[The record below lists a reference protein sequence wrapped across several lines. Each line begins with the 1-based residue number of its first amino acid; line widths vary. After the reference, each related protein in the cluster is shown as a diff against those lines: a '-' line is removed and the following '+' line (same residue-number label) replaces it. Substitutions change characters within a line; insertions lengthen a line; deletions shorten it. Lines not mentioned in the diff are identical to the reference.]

1 MKKNVFLRVFVPTI
15 TLLFSIVLSLILLLA
30 VKRAPDVAQ
39 ETILEGKD
47 GNPVTTVCISDLK
60 EINTLPAANYTPN
73 DYLIPDVEIQGEKFS
88 FASDRAENR
97 GTYTFIFL
105 NLDPMDENFTEK
117 ADELEPFLQG
127 DNNWHFTLYL
137 PSVWSASTVYVN
149 TVLFERTGEISDYN
163 FIEYSEYQL
172 KTETHSDGT
181 RPLFIDLSFY
191 PRRHTISPDRLDA
204 ATVVTIHYETHGNRI
219 AGLSQTP
226 IIGSDSAVR
235 NAVSRDKNFLST
247 LSVISALVLASFI
260 FVCLLKRNRPFLPQI
275 FVLLGVFGV
284 VSTPLALSN
293 LSLYPYF
300 WKSIQNL
307 SYAFIPFSALFSMRI
322 KSKKFSLKI
331 VLVSIAALE
340 CICAAAIPFLP
351 SSVALI
357 VPKIYVVINLILSAI
372 ILIFV
377 FLSAVF
383 GKTHMALLLNPLLA
397 GFLSFVS
404 AIPNTFVFGMANPV
418 YWICTLVL
426 ATTIAVGFQ
435 VFIRVERRN
444 IYLTENLQAEVSRQ
458 TQNLREIIDERNS
471 LLQFV
476 SHDMKKP
483 VLSIERFVNTLKR
496 RETDKELLKTL
507 DIISQKTDELRRN
520 FTELS
525 MYSKNNFIVEQ
536 SAPFEV
542 GQVLEQSYGDL
553 EPDCSANGIRLSL
566 SSCKIDIFGKRNNLL
581 SVINNLILN
590 AVEHANCTE
599 ISVSAYKKR
608 NLCFIKVSDNGKGLD
623 TQKDIF
629 RPYYS
634 ENASEDNVGLGL
646 YLCKKTIEAMNGEL
660 SYEQNE
666 QGLTFIISL
675 PTIE

>member
-1 MKKNVFLRVFVPTI
+1 MKKNVFLRIFVPTI
-15 TLLFSIVLSLILLLA
+15 ILLFSIVLSLILIFA
-30 VKRAPDVAQ
+30 VKRAPDAPQ

-60 EINTLPAANYTPN
+60 EINALPAANYTAN
-73 DYLIPDVEIQGEKFS
+73 EYLIPDVEIQGEKFS
-88 FASDRAENR
+88 FASDRAESR

-117 ADELEPFLQG
+117 ANELEPFLQG

-137 PSVWSASTVYVN
+137 PPVWSASTVYVN
-149 TVLFERTGEISDYN
+149 TVLFERTGELSDYN

-172 KTETHSDGT
+172 KTERHSDGT
-181 RPLFIDLSFY
+181 QPLFIDLSFY
-191 PRRHTISPDRLDA
+191 PRRHAISPERLDA
-204 ATVVTIHYETHGNRI
+204 ATIVTIHYEAHGNRT
-219 AGLSQTP
+219 AGLTQAP
-226 IIGSDSAVR
+226 MIGSDIAVR
-235 NAVSRDKNFLST
+235 KAVSRDRNFLSI

-284 VSTPLALSN
+284 VCTPLALSN
-293 LSLYPYF
+293 LSRLPCF

-307 SYAFIPFSALFSMRI
+307 SYAFIPFAALFSIRI
-322 KSKKFSLKI
+322 RSKKFPLKVTLI
-331 VLVSIAALE
+331 TIAALE
-340 CICAAAIPFLP
+340 CVCAVLLPILP
-351 SSVALI
+351 SSAYFI
-357 VPKIYVVINLILSAI
+357 VSKIYIVINLLLSAT
-372 ILIFV
+372 ILVFV
-377 FLSAVF
+377 FLASVF
-383 GKTHMALLLNPLLA
+383 GKTHMALLINPLLA
-397 GFLSFVS
+397 GFLGFVS

-418 YWICTLVL
+418 YWICVLVL

-444 IYLTENLQAEVSRQ
+444 IYLTENLQAEVARQ
-458 TQNLREIIDERNS
+458 TRDLREIIDERNS

-483 VLSIERFVNTLKR
+483 VLSIERFVNTLKQ
-496 RETDKELLKTL
+496 RESDKELLKTL
-507 DIISQKTDELRRN
+507 DIVSQKTDELRRN

-536 SAPFEV
+536 SVPFDV
-542 GQVLEQSYGDL
+542 GGVLEQSYGDL

-566 SSCKIDIFGKRNNLL
+566 SSCKVDVFGKRNSLL

-634 ENASEDNVGLGL
+634 ENNSEDNVGLGL
-646 YLCKKTIEAMNGEL
+646 YLCKKTIETMNGEL

>member
-149 TVLFERTGEISDYN
+149 TVLFDRTGEISDYN

-322 KSKKFSLKI
+322 KSKKFPLKI

-397 GFLSFVS
+397 GFLGFVS

-458 TQNLREIIDERNS
+458 TQDLREIIDERNS

-483 VLSIERFVNTLKR
+483 VL
-496 RETDKELLKTL
+496 
-507 DIISQKTDELRRN
+507 
-520 FTELS
+520 
-525 MYSKNNFIVEQ
+525 
-536 SAPFEV
+536 
-542 GQVLEQSYGDL
+542 
-553 EPDCSANGIRLSL
+553 
-566 SSCKIDIFGKRNNLL
+566 
-581 SVINNLILN
+581 IL
-590 AVEHANCTE
+590 
-599 ISVSAYKKR
+599 
-608 NLCFIKVSDNGKGLD
+608 
-623 TQKDIF
+623 
-629 RPYYS
+629 
-634 ENASEDNVGLGL
+634 
-646 YLCKKTIEAMNGEL
+646 
-660 SYEQNE
+660 
-666 QGLTFIISL
+666 
-675 PTIE
+675 